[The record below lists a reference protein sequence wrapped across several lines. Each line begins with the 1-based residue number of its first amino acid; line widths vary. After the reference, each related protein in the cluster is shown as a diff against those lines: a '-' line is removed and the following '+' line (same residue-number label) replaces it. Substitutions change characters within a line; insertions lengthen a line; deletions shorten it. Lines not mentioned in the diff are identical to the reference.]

1 MFALSLGTQ
10 WEALSP
16 NYFMVPLRHFQ
27 SGWTWFVVSAER
39 VCVFC
44 LQLKITM
51 HILEGMGINV
61 WILNTN
67 NITSGNVTNSR
78 MDLCPPFLK
87 YNFTCKW
94 PSLDPLQTP
103 WLSYQE
109 QGGCCMAPPQWAAF
123 EWWPVKTR
131 KYADISGGQYRS
143 GPAFT
148 TRRLPTTRWW
158 LLWSKTSGM
167 TPELSP
173 QVDNLG
179 KTRGPCLLLTE
190 TKAHFKCENCD

>member
-39 VCVFC
+39 VCLFC

-51 HILEGMGINV
+51 HILEGMGINL

-131 KYADISGGQYRS
+131 KYADISGETIS
-143 GPAFT
+143 KWTCFHNE
-148 TRRLPTTRWW
+148 
-158 LLWSKTSGM
+158 KTSQNEVMAGLIKDKWNDSWAV
-167 TPELSP
+167 TSGRQL
-173 QVDNLG
+173 
-179 KTRGPCLLLTE
+179 R
-190 TKAHFKCENCD
+190 